1 MWFNLFDLNYLAEKR
16 NVDDYVGLDYIRLC
30 RMYYSII
37 SLIDNTQVV
46 HS

>member
-1 MWFNLFDLNYLAEKR
+1 MWFNLFDLNYLTEKR
-16 NVDDYVGLDYIRLC
+16 NVDDYVGLDYKTLSNVLQ
-30 RMYYSII
+30 YKI